1 MKNVLKILKHF
12 MENRDKEFTMKQVS
26 EELKINYRIAYQEI
40 KTLEG
45 KNLIKIKKIG
55 NSNVCS
61 FNYAFNELS
70 MQAEAIRKEE
80 LLKDKNLKVIHKR
93 IMETEYPFYILLVF
107 GSYSSKTRTKN
118 SDIDICLISDNETVK
133 KSISSILEQ
142 IPLNIHFIDFTP
154 KEFISMLGIRKP
166 NVGHEILKN
175 NVILKGAE
183 EFYEMANYVKQ

>member
-12 MENRDKEFTMKQVS
+12 MDNKDKEFTMKQVS

-40 KTLEG
+40 KNIEEKKLV
-45 KNLIKIKKIG
+45 KIKKIG
-55 NSNVCS
+55 NSNICS

-70 MQAEAIRKEE
+70 MQAEAIRMEE

-118 SDIDICLISDNETVK
+118 SDIDICLISDSKAITNR
-133 KSISSILEQ
+133 IHSILEQ
-142 IPLNIHFIDFTP
+142 IPLNIHFIYFTS
-154 KEFISMLGIRKP
+154 KEFISMLGTRKP

-183 EFYEMANYVKQ
+183 EFYDMVNY

>member
-1 MKNVLKILKHF
+1 MKNVLNILKYF
-12 MENRDKEFTMKQVS
+12 MENKDKEFTMKQVS

-55 NSNVCS
+55 NSNICS

-166 NVGHEILKN
+166 NVDHEILKN

-183 EFYEMANYVKQ
+183 EFYEMANY